1 MNLAQVKSSLLLEI
15 KYEWLQRTSKGL
27 LFIKYVTRSHAV
39 FSVSSTK
46 YITLACIQWQMTYYK
61 VDQVMCCLNPKHTG
75 IRWET
80 DINERT
86 WENIGKHLLGSGQL
100 LPIDPWVPYA
110 WSFIFQ
116 RKLEMQ
122 SIIYIIIRSII
133 HIIENNSVWVE
144 YIFLAKL
151 SYELPVGVPVSFV
164 FSEEMP
170 TRSGWLSAWAG
181 HLCRLEAVLWK
192 AAAGSVSRI
201 SRGLK
206 GEWILQL
213 ANNVAFIQGD
223 RLIGQQAMSSLN
235 QRRNMHVVVPLP
247 YCWHV

>member
-1 MNLAQVKSSLLLEI
+1 MNLAQVKSCLLLEI

-75 IRWET
+75 IRWEKDT
-80 DINERT
+80 NERT

-100 LPIDPWVPYA
+100 LPIDPWVPYCLV
-110 WSFIFQ
+110 F
-116 RKLEMQ
+116 
-122 SIIYIIIRSII
+122 

-151 SYELPVGVPVSFV
+151 SYELPVGVPLSFV

-181 HLCRLEAVLWK
+181 HLCRLEAVLWE
-192 AAAGSVSRI
+192 AAAG

-213 ANNVAFIQGD
+213 ADNVAFIQGD